1 MKRKIHSVL
10 MYKTESGRM
19 GCINRDRNA
28 VLNIRKLV
36 KYYHACWRRETG
48 KRKEKYCREKESE
61 RNRKKKAPGF
71 RQAKNK

>member
-1 MKRKIHSVL
+1 

-36 KYYHACWRRETG
+36 KYYLETG
-48 KRKEKYCREKESE
+48 KRKEKYCREKESKK
-61 RNRKKKAPGF
+61 NPRKKVPGF
-71 RQAKNK
+71 RQTKNK